1 MLALV
6 AFTCSAMFAQNNTDE
21 LISQYSKDKHVQYLR
36 VPQFLLKA
44 ALTKLKSA
52 DAIELAQQV
61 KGVRILMLD
70 NCGRH
75 KRNSFRKD
83 VNNLLTKGYQE
94 FAKLKDADNDILVL
108 AKGDEKLIT
117 EIGVLM
123 TGEKGCKFAQI
134 TGEMNPKDISAMVE
148 TVMDMQD
155 ITNVATTQRR
165 KFYGGIPLDVSANGD
180 VVMEQRRRFYVNIS
194 MDVSVNVDIT
204 TI

>member
-1 MLALV
+1 MKRWLMLALV
-6 AFTCSAMFAQNNTDE
+6 AFTCSARFAQNNTDE

-61 KGVRILMLD
+61 KGVRVLMLD

-83 VNNLLTKGYQE
+83 VNNLLAKGYQE

-148 TVMDMQD
+148 TVMDM
-155 ITNVATTQRR
+155 
-165 KFYGGIPLDVSANGD
+165 
-180 VVMEQRRRFYVNIS
+180 
-194 MDVSVNVDIT
+194 
-204 TI
+204 

>member
-1 MLALV
+1 MKRWLMLALV

-83 VNNLLTKGYQE
+83 V
-94 FAKLKDADNDILVL
+94 
-108 AKGDEKLIT
+108 
-117 EIGVLM
+117 
-123 TGEKGCKFAQI
+123 
-134 TGEMNPKDISAMVE
+134 
-148 TVMDMQD
+148 
-155 ITNVATTQRR
+155 
-165 KFYGGIPLDVSANGD
+165 
-180 VVMEQRRRFYVNIS
+180 
-194 MDVSVNVDIT
+194 
-204 TI
+204 